1 MTVGIGKRLGEL
13 VWFKGLGE
21 LIGFGYR
28 PWNPLFLSIGVI
40 GINAA
45 IFEIGLR
52 TQAIT
57 PTFDCARRRGW
68 MEASIGV
75 IPKVQFLDLLA
86 GNIRA
91 SCKVWSRTVSDS

>member
-45 IFEIGLR
+45 IFEIGL
-52 TQAIT
+52 
-57 PTFDCARRRGW
+57 
-68 MEASIGV
+68 
-75 IPKVQFLDLLA
+75 
-86 GNIRA
+86 
-91 SCKVWSRTVSDS
+91 